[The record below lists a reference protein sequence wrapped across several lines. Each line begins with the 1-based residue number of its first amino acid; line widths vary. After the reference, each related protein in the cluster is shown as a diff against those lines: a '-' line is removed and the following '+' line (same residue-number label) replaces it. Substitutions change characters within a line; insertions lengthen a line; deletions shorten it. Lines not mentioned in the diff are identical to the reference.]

1 MIKSKKI
8 AIVLVAFLSP
18 CHSSPLFSTEARY
31 IAFYAKSIRLIF
43 LFLSFYF
50 FFLCPSQKAPEKKK
64 KKNYYYFFFVIPLKP
79 LRLNSND

>member
-43 LFLSFYF
+43 LFLSF
-50 FFLCPSQKAPEKKK
+50 S
-64 KKNYYYFFFVIPLKP
+64 FFFVSVSKSSGEEEEEELLLFFFCYPAKAVTVE
-79 LRLNSND
+79 